1 MMKIAALSSTLFV
14 LMLVQS
20 AFAQTLPSKIRGY
33 KVYDAKVVVKPNK
46 TDNGYEDPDADAA
59 VKLTNF
65 DLVGMGLSRVTIEV
79 GADILSSSRS
89 GEVEFMTFH
98 DFRVN
103 GVAIAVEE
111 YKHPFSFKKA
121 ESASLPKPARIT
133 IRASS
138 LAKGAASGLA
148 DPKKDWIVTGTVFVF
163 GKFKK
168 FGFSFR
174 RVVPVKIDL
183 KIKNLLQDRRSK
195 DHSYSFCAFC
205 VKIEVYREDDA
216 K

>member
-1 MMKIAALSSTLFV
+1 MKIAAISSSLFV

-33 KVYDAKVVVKPNK
+33 KVYDAKVVVTNK
-46 TDNGYEDPDADAA
+46 TDAGYKETDADAA

-65 DLVGMGLSRVTIEV
+65 NLASVGLGGVIVEV
-79 GADILSSSRS
+79 GADIMSASKS
-89 GEVEFMTFH
+89 GDVEFMAFH

-103 GVAIAVEE
+103 GVAINVEE

-121 ESASLPKPARIT
+121 ESLSLPQPARIT
-133 IRASS
+133 IKPTS
-138 LAKGAASGLA
+138 LVKGAAKELT

-168 FGFSFR
+168 FGFSFK
-174 RVVPVKIDL
+174 RVVPVKIDI
-183 KIKNLLQDRRSK
+183 KIKNLLQ
-195 DHSYSFCAFC
+195 
-205 VKIEVYREDDA
+205 
-216 K
+216 